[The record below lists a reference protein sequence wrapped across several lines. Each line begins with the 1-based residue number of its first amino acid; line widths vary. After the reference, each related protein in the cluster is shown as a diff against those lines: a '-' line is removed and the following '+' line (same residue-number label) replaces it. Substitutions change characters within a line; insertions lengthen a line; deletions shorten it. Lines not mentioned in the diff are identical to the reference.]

1 MADYPECPKCKDIY
15 GNKEG
20 HIKEPKILDCGDS
33 ICKECLEDLI
43 KDENEEFFFCPTC
56 GGKVK
61 NKHDIDEYIINKQ
74 LIRMVEECFININNI
89 LEKKEVDIAI
99 SYNIISLGK
108 SGVGKTSIFKRL
120 SKDNFTKEHLTTT
133 SFEKGIHYIR
143 YKNKNY
149 KLILHDTVGIEKYQ
163 SMTKSYLRNPDGV
176 LFVFDISNRE
186 SFDELES
193 WYNIYKD
200 ENEKVVG
207 LLIGNK
213 CDLERKVD
221 EEEAEK
227 FAYDHGLKYL
237 ETSAKLD
244 KKVRKAIACL
254 LELIINANLKKN
266 IDYCQIDN
274 LSTYIRA
281 EKKKKKNCC

>member
-1 MADYPECPKCKDIY
+1 MADYPECPRCKDIY
-15 GNKEG
+15 GNKKG
-20 HIKEPKILDCGDS
+20 HIKEPKILNCGDS

-43 KDENEEFFFCPTC
+43 KDKNEEFFSCPTC
-56 GGKVK
+56 GDKIK
-61 NKHDIDEYIINKQ
+61 NKHDIEEYTPNNE
-74 LIRMVEECFININNI
+74 LIRMVEECFINTNNN
-89 LEKKEVDIAI
+89 LEKEEVDIAT
-99 SYNIISLGK
+99 SYNIISLGEG
-108 SGVGKTSIFKRL
+108 GVGKTSIFKRL
-120 SKDNFTKEHLTTT
+120 SKDNFREDIESSKT
-133 SFEKGIHYIR
+133 FDKGKYYIR

-149 KLILHDTVGIEKYQ
+149 KLILHDTVGQEIY
-163 SMTKSYLRNPDGV
+163 KSVSKNYLRNPDGV

-254 LELIINANLKKN
+254 LELIMNANLQKN